1 MILVP
6 LLSIFLG
13 QKLKVKILAAAGL
26 AISGIGLLSWEG
38 GGLSWGDVFT
48 FFAAI
53 GAAVYILALERL
65 TPHHPTLP
73 LVAIQLWVMALL
85 GIIWARPQFV
95 AYSQDIAN
103 HFNTFLYLGLIVT
116 ATPVW
121 TQSIAQRW
129 ILAHEVALLYTLE
142 PVVATFFS
150 FLFLGEQLRIRG
162 FIGAALVVTATV
174 LSQRLR

>member
-1 MILVP
+1 M
-6 LLSIFLG
+6 
-13 QKLKVKILAAAGL
+13 
-26 AISGIGLLSWEG
+26 
-38 GGLSWGDVFT
+38 
-48 FFAAI
+48 
-53 GAAVYILALERL
+53 
-65 TPHHPTLP
+65 
-73 LVAIQLWVMALL
+73 
-85 GIIWARPQFV
+85 
-95 AYSQDIAN
+95 
-103 HFNTFLYLGLIVT
+103 T

-129 ILAHEVALLYTLE
+129 IPAHEVALLYTLE